1 MNHSDEFL
9 IQAIRAGNKRWRTLL
24 IRAIAS
30 RLRRAAAGDNE
41 AFEDHVGPIEDCLL
55 DATCAFRAM
64 RASIGGRGDRR
75 EAATEAGE
83 SLLRLMEQL
92 AAVSCEA
99 LATSQSPEK

>member
-9 IQAIRAGNKRWRTLL
+9 IQAICAGGQRWRTLL
-24 IRAIAS
+24 TRAIAS
-30 RLRRAAAGDNE
+30 RLRRAAAGTNE

-64 RASIGGRGDRR
+64 RASIGGRGDSR
-75 EAATEAGE
+75 EAAMEAGE

-99 LATSQSPEK
+99 LATARSPEQ